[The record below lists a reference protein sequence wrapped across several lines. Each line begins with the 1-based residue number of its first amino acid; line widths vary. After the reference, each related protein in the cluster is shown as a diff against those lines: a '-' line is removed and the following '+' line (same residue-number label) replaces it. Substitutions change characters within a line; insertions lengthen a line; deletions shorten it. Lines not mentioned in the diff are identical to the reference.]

1 MKNNMIWPD
10 SFVEHLTGA
19 PGPANEEL
27 FFHLVAI
34 LPPRRQEA
42 VVLHFHDGLP
52 YKAVGEKQG
61 GISATRV
68 MQQADIGVRKIRE
81 RIAMDTGVIPLPVD
95 KPGYG
100 EVMRKIIAGSVE
112 DYQKLIEAKERLRAA
127 AEERA
132 LEKHRDDPLESLMLT
147 VPTHR
152 TLMNAGITTVGDLV
166 AKTAD
171 ELRALGRVNVKNI
184 ESRLWNLGLRLSKD

>member
-1 MKNNMIWPD
+1 MIWPD

-34 LPPRRQEA
+34 LSPRRQEA
-42 VVLHFHDGLP
+42 VRLHFYEGLP
-52 YKAVGEKQG
+52 YKTVGEQMG
-61 GISATRV
+61 VTATRA

-81 RIAMDTGVIPLPVD
+81 RIAMDTGVITLPVD
-95 KPGYG
+95 MVKSG
-100 EVMRKIIAGSVE
+100 EVMRGIIASSPAE
-112 DYQKLIEAKERLRAA
+112 YQALIDQKEQRRAA
-127 AEERA
+127 AAERA

-152 TLMNAGITTVGDLV
+152 TLMSTGITTVGDLV
-166 AKTAD
+166 AKTER
-171 ELRALGRVNVKNI
+171 ELRALGRVNIKNI
-184 ESRLWNLGLRLSKD
+184 ESRLWNLGLTLSSSANKEQ

>member
-1 MKNNMIWPD
+1 MIWPD
-10 SFVEHLTGA
+10 TFVEHLTGA

-42 VVLHFHDGLP
+42 VVLHFHDELP
-52 YKAVGEKQG
+52 YKAIGKRQG
-61 GISATRV
+61 GISATRA
-68 MQQADIGVRKIRE
+68 MQQADIGVRTIRE
-81 RIAMDTGVIPLPVD
+81 RIALDTGVIPLPVD

-100 EVMRKIIAGSVE
+100 EVMRKIIAGTLE
-112 DYQKLIEAKERLRAA
+112 DYQKLIDEKERLRAA

-132 LEKHRDDPLESLMLT
+132 LEKHRDNPLESLMLT

-152 TLMNAGITTVGDLV
+152 TLMSAGITTVGDLV

-184 ESRLWNLGLRLSKD
+184 ESRLWNLGLSLSKD